1 MNFTLNDEQQML
13 ADTVARF
20 VQTDYDFEARRQR
33 LATPA
38 VQTRGFS
45 DATWAQLAGLG
56 LFALN
61 VPEAHGGI
69 GAGPVETMI
78 VMEGLGRGLVV
89 EPFIATGVMAARLI
103 ATHGSP
109 AQQDRFLGRI
119 AEGAVRFA
127 LAAHEPQARYDLG
140 DVATTA
146 IRTGT
151 GTGAGASTGW
161 QLDGAKAVV
170 LHGDSADWLIVT
182 ARTADGP
189 TLMLVDA
196 KAVGVSMQ
204 GFPTLDGQ
212 RAAEV
217 RFDKVQV
224 DAALLIGTVGQGLLL
239 AEWVLDQGLAALV
252 AEAVGAMDR
261 LTEMTCEYI
270 ATRKQF
276 GVAIGSFQ
284 ALQHRVADMRIAV
297 EQARALAL
305 MAAARVD
312 SPDRAERRRAVS
324 AAKAMAGRSGR
335 FVGQSATQLHG
346 GMGMTDELACGHYF
360 KRLTAIDMSW
370 GNSDHHVERYG
381 EFL

>member
-33 LATPA
+33 LASPA
-38 VQTRGFS
+38 VQAAGFS
-45 DATWAQLAGLG
+45 EASWAQLSGLG

-61 VPEAHGGI
+61 VPETHGGI

-89 EPFIATGVMAARLI
+89 EPFIATGVIAARLI

-119 AEGAVRFA
+119 AEGAARFA
-127 LAAHEPQARYDLG
+127 LAAYEPQARYDLH
-140 DVATTA
+140 DVTTTA
-146 IRTGT
+146 TRTGR
-151 GTGAGASTGW
+151 GW
-161 QLDGAKAVV
+161 QLDGAKSVV

-182 ARTADGP
+182 ARTRNTATAAEGL

-196 KAVGVSMQ
+196 KAAGVTRV

-217 RFDKVQV
+217 RLDAVQV
-224 DAALLIGTVGQGLLL
+224 DADAVIGEIDKGLML
-239 AEWVLDQGLAALV
+239 AEWAIDQGLAAMV
-252 AEAVGAMDR
+252 AEAVGAMER
-261 LTEMTCEYI
+261 LTELSCEYI
-270 ATRKQF
+270 AQRKQF

-284 ALQHRVADMRIAV
+284 ALQHRAADMRIAV

-346 GMGMTDELACGHYF
+346 GMGMTDEMACGHYF
-360 KRLTAIDMSW
+360 KRLTAIDMTW
-370 GNSDHHVERYG
+370 GNTDHHVERYG

>member
-33 LATPA
+33 LASPA
-38 VQTRGFS
+38 VQAAGFS
-45 DATWAQLAGLG
+45 ETAWAQLSALG

-61 VPEAHGGI
+61 VPETHGGI
-69 GAGPVETMI
+69 GAGPVEAMI
-78 VMEGLGRGLVV
+78 VMEGLGRGLVT
-89 EPFIATGVMAARLI
+89 EPFIATGVIAARLI

-109 AQQDRFLGRI
+109 AQKARFLGRI

-127 LAAHEPQARYDLG
+127 LAAHEPQARYDLH

-146 IRTGT
+146 MRTG
-151 GTGAGASTGW
+151 TGW
-161 QLDGAKAVV
+161 QLDGAKSVV

-182 ARTADGP
+182 ARTRATASAAERL
-189 TLMLVDA
+189 TLLLVDA
-196 KAVGVSMQ
+196 KAAGVTMQ

-217 RFDKVQV
+217 RFDAVQV
-224 DAALLIGTVGQGLLL
+224 DADAVIGSVDQGLML
-239 AEWVLDQGLAALV
+239 AEWALDQGLAALV

-261 LTEMTCEYI
+261 LTELTCEYI
-270 ATRKQF
+270 AQRKQF

-284 ALQHRVADMRIAV
+284 VLQHRVADMRIAV

-346 GMGMTDELACGHYF
+346 GMGMTDEMACGHYF
-360 KRLTAIDMSW
+360 KRLTAIDMTW
-370 GNSDHHVERYG
+370 GNTDHHVECYG
-381 EFL
+381 ELL